1 MTSQCERVLSVL
13 GDGRWHSVSGIH
25 RKAGTMRLNSR
36 ISELRSRG
44 HEIECERRK
53 GTGPR
58 AFFYRWT
65 NIPDEYRA
73 REPRMP
79 DPGMPST
86 PATRMRIYTRVGG
99 DLRCIAA
106 CADAESLGVALVT
119 LAADGE
125 FDGKLVGVM
134 DRPDADEPGRWL
146 FRPFAPWGAE

>member
-73 REPRMP
+73 REAAPPAMA
-79 DPGMPST
+79 DPGIPNSIE
-86 PATRMRIYTRVGG
+86 TRYRIYSRVYD

-106 CADAESLGVALVT
+106 APTPEALGVALVT
-119 LAADGE
+119 MGEEGE

-134 DRPDADEPGRWL
+134 DRPTDEPGRWL
-146 FRPFAPWGAE
+146 VKPWCPE